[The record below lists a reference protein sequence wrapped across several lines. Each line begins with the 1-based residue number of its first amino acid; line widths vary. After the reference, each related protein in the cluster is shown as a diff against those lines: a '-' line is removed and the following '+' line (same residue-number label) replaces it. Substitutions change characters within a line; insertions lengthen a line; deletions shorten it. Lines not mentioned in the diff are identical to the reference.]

1 VAPQADTDP
10 EGVRARI
17 EALPGAAEVRAAAS
31 ETAVDAFF
39 VGGSVRDALL
49 GRGRADL
56 DVLVVGDHLA
66 LARALGGETVVHDRF
81 ATATV
86 AGPHGSIDLARA
98 RAESYPSPGALP
110 EVRPAGLAEDLARR
124 DFTINA
130 MAVPV
135 TQPGELIDPHG
146 GRADLR
152 SGLLRVLHDGS
163 FSDDPTRAL
172 RAARYAARLGFEI
185 DDRTL
190 ELLRAA
196 DLATVSADR
205 VAAELARIAGE
216 RELRGALELVR
227 DWELIALDP
236 ELPALAAAAAGLV
249 SVEPWADLTDR
260 SAIVVDA
267 TLGTA
272 LAQARALAAEPPE
285 SPWHAVAAARGRS
298 PVVLVLARVL
308 GAEWLD
314 TYLTQWSRVRL
325 EITGEDLLA
334 EGVEQG
340 PAVGRGLSAA
350 LRAKLEGT
358 TRGRA
363 DELRVALEGA
373 RGPEMLL

>member
-1 VAPQADTDP
+1 MAPQLDTDP

-17 EALPGAAEVRAAAS
+17 EALPGAAEVRAAA
-31 ETAVDAFF
+31 TRAGVDAFF

-56 DVLVVGDHLA
+56 DVIVVGDHLA

-98 RAESYPSPGALP
+98 RAEAYPLPGALP
-110 EVRPAGLAEDLARR
+110 EVRPAGLADDLARR

-130 MAVPV
+130 VAVAV
-135 TQPGELIDPHG
+135 AEPGELIDPHG
-146 GRADLR
+146 GIADLR
-152 SGLLRVLHDGS
+152 SGLLRVLHDAS
-163 FSDDPTRAL
+163 FRDDPTRAL
-172 RAARYAARLGFEI
+172 RAARYSARLGFEI

-196 DLATVSADR
+196 DLETVSADR
-205 VAAELARIAGE
+205 VAAELARIAAE
-216 RELRGALELVR
+216 PELRGALELVR
-227 DWELIALDP
+227 DWRLIELDP
-236 ELPALAAAAAGLV
+236 ELPARVAAAAGLV
-249 SVEPWADLTDR
+249 SVEPWAGLADR
-260 SAIVVDA
+260 SAIVVEA

-298 PVVLVLARVL
+298 PVVLVLARVI

-314 TYLTQWSRVRL
+314 TYLTEWSRVRL

-350 LRAKLEGT
+350 LRAKLERGV
-358 TRGRA
+358 RGRA
-363 DELRVALEGA
+363 EELRVALEAA
-373 RGPEMLL
+373 RGPETLI